1 MSRSRPAASASAV
14 RWRSSGD
21 GVGSPL
27 GWLWTMITLEA
38 VSRTASRNSSPTRT
52 SEALLVF
59 ALNTKNLVIGM
70 EVVYRGN
77 VSASLVRVGELFR
90 FAIRVNA
97 SAIIIVHNHPSG
109 DASPSGDD
117 LHLTAE
123 ALAAGRLLDVQV
135 LDHIVVAGY
144 EYRSLRESGVT
155 FDRPNGGRPA

>member
-1 MSRSRPAASASAV
+1 MQVFEYRFTRHRVAEVPATIRSPRDVFDVV
-14 RWRSSGD
+14 R
-21 GVGSPL
+21 
-27 GWLWTMITLEA
+27 
-38 VSRTASRNSSPTRT
+38 RTATELIGDSE

>member
-1 MSRSRPAASASAV
+1 MQVFEYRFTRHRVAEVPATIRSPRDMFDVV
-14 RWRSSGD
+14 R
-21 GVGSPL
+21 
-27 GWLWTMITLEA
+27 
-38 VSRTASRNSSPTRT
+38 RTATELIGDSE